1 MKSVKYRRES
11 RSKMTTEIKSNKK
24 KKRSPVLLTT
34 ILLLFLLIVI
44 LVTLAFFTSIDDV
57 TNRFEG
63 GKIDII
69 LSEPKWKPEKAINIV
84 PDATLEKDPYITNNE
99 DVPAYV
105 FLKVTVPAVKY
116 NYDDND
122 GSDKGSKIEGTSQY
136 IPLYKFA
143 VTNDKGTPADA
154 SDDYLEWDKNFT
166 ASQKYYNDAE
176 GNSSAWALVTP
187 TIEFQNPKLIGENTN
202 KAAYEY
208 VFVYKGGNPIIGELA
223 PHTTTTKPLFD
234 AVHLLNFRN
243 DNVYY
248 TSGASSYSIKVQA
261 YGIQSKYLG
270 NNGEDVNDPL
280 AVWNKINS

>member
-1 MKSVKYRRES
+1 
-11 RSKMTTEIKSNKK
+11 MTTEIKPKKK
-24 KKRSPVLLTT
+24 KKRSPVMLTT

-44 LVTLAFFTSIDDV
+44 LVTLAFFTSTDEA

-63 GKIDII
+63 VKIDII
-69 LSEPKWKPEKAINIV
+69 LSEPKWKPDKAINIV

-116 NYDDND
+116 HYDDD
-122 GSDKGSKIEGTSQY
+122 GRKNSLNKGKQVTGIIDDY

-143 VTNDKGTPADA
+143 VTDDNGTPDDD
-154 SDDYLEWDKNFT
+154 SDDVPEWDKSFT
-166 ASQKYYNDAE
+166 TNQKFYNHYIGCIATILT
-176 GNSSAWALVTP
+176 SSNET
-187 TIEFQNPKLIGENTN
+187 
-202 KAAYEY
+202 
-208 VFVYKGGNPIIGELA
+208 
-223 PHTTTTKPLFD
+223 
-234 AVHLLNFRN
+234 N
-243 DNVYY
+243 DNVYN

-270 NNGEDVNDPL
+270 NNGEEVNDPL

>member
-1 MKSVKYRRES
+1 
-11 RSKMTTEIKSNKK
+11 MTTEIKPKK
-24 KKRSPVLLTT
+24 KKKHSPVMLTT

-44 LVTLAFFTSIDDV
+44 LVTLAFFTSTDEA

-63 GKIDII
+63 VKIDII
-69 LSEPKWKPEKAINIV
+69 LSEPKWKPDKAINIV

-116 NYDDND
+116 HYDDD
-122 GSDKGSKIEGTSQY
+122 GRKNSLNKGKQVTGIIDDY

-143 VTNDKGTPADA
+143 VTDDNGTPDDD
-154 SDDYLEWDKNFT
+154 SDDVPEWDKSFTTNQKFYNNF
-166 ASQKYYNDAE
+166 D
-176 GNSSAWALVTP
+176 SSAWALVTS
-187 TIEFQNPKLIGENTN
+187 TGFQNPRLIGEGTSS
-202 KAAYEY
+202 AAYEY
-208 VFVYKGGNPIIGELA
+208 VFVYKGGNAIIGELA

-243 DNVYY
+243 DNVYN

-270 NNGEDVNDPL
+270 NNGEEVNDPL

>member
-1 MKSVKYRRES
+1 
-11 RSKMTTEIKSNKK
+11 MTTEIKPKKK

-44 LVTLAFFTSIDDV
+44 LVTLAFFTSTDEV

-84 PDATLEKDPYITNNE
+84 PDATLDKDPYITNNE
-99 DVPAYV
+99 NVPAYV

-122 GSDKGSKIEGTSQY
+122 GSDKGSKIAAPTEY

-143 VTNDKGTPADA
+143 VTNDNGTPADA
-154 SDDYLEWDKNFT
+154 SDDYLEWDESFT
-166 ASQKYYNDAE
+166 TNQKYYNDDV
-176 GNSSAWALVTP
+176 NDSSAWKLVNST
-187 TIEFQNPKLIGENTN
+187 TEQFENPKLIGENTN

-208 VFVYKGGNPIIGELA
+208 VFVYKGGNHIIGELA

-243 DNVYY
+243 DNVYN

>member
-1 MKSVKYRRES
+1 
-11 RSKMTTEIKSNKK
+11 MTTEIKPKK
-24 KKRSPVLLTT
+24 KKKHSPVMLTT

-44 LVTLAFFTSIDDV
+44 LVTLAFFTSTDEA

-63 GKIDII
+63 VKIDII
-69 LSEPKWKPEKAINIV
+69 LSEPKWKPDKAINIV

-116 NYDDND
+116 HYDDD
-122 GSDKGSKIEGTSQY
+122 GRKNSLNKGKQVTGIIDDY

-143 VTNDKGTPADA
+143 VDNSGTL
-154 SDDYLEWDKNFT
+154 SWNTSFNYE
-166 ASQKYYNDAE
+166 QKYHAN
-176 GNSSAWALVTP
+176 WALVTL
-187 TIEFQNPKLIGENTN
+187 TGFQNPRLIGEGTSS
-202 KAAYEY
+202 AAYEY
-208 VFVYKGGNPIIGELA
+208 VFVYKGGNAIIGELA

-243 DNVYY
+243 DNVYN

-270 NNGEDVNDPL
+270 NNGEEVNDPL